1 MRVDLTTGPELMP
14 AVDAALGSLREAHHL
29 DSRAVQPLRLIL
41 EELLVNIARHGYEGR
56 TGLPIRLEF
65 VVADDTVRVVVEDE
79 APPFNPLAD
88 APAPDLESDL
98 ENREPGG
105 LGIFLVQSLADR
117 AEYRRTGQ
125 CNRLELQKAIRV

>member
-1 MRVDLTTGPELMP
+1 
-14 AVDAALGSLREAHHL
+14 
-29 DSRAVQPLRLIL
+29 PLRLIL
-41 EELLVNIARHGYEGR
+41 EELLVNIARHGYRDRAGR
-56 TGLPIRLEF
+56 PIRLEF
-65 VVADDTVRVVVEDE
+65 AVTEGAVRIVVEDE

-125 CNRLELQKAIRV
+125 GNRLELQKAIRV